1 MNPVV
6 HSVATA
12 PPVPAQV
19 TGTTHF
25 PVQRHCLCHTRFGA
39 VSERSGLAAAASLDT
54 QCTCC
59 RSVSRALC
67 FYDLC
72 FSSWVFRSC
81 ACVLRQ
87 EVQRMVQRERE
98 LLPLTFRSYPFPVPA
113 LRPSSSARP
122 SLRPSQPLQPPI
134 HRATLLNLSILLHP
148 TCPPTPS
155 LYLYQILRQ
164 PRCLVPSKACLTAI
178 LLTRRAGQRGSGGS
192 WRFPRETSP

>member
-6 HSVATA
+6 HSVATT

-39 VSERSGLAAAASLDT
+39 VFQRSGLAAAASLDT

-59 RSVSRALC
+59 NSVSRALC

-72 FSSWVFRSC
+72 FSSWVIRSC

-87 EVQRMVQRERE
+87 EVKRMVQRERE
-98 LLPLTFRSYPFPVPA
+98 LLPLTFLSYPFPVPA

-122 SLRPSQPLQPPI
+122 SLTHVFTPHPSSHPPK
-134 HRATLLNLSILLHP
+134 SLH
-148 TCPPTPS
+148 TPS
-155 LYLYQILRQ
+155 PHLPAYPISLFVSNPQATPVSGAKQGLSHCWAERLR
-164 PRCLVPSKACLTAI
+164 RKLEVS
-178 LLTRRAGQRGSGGS
+178 
-192 WRFPRETSP
+192 